1 MSPSQGVASP
11 YPKPDGRRRG
21 LAVPA
26 VRDRVVAQGGTSAAR
41 TTLSRGLPEHDLYPP
56 PGMGAGRGGRG
67 ARAPEGRAA
76 GRAEGARAGGARD
89 SRVWRPIRRA
99 VLEALGPGHRGINRA
114 VSGGEGTGHDVRVA
128 VDGDENDKLA
138 AEPVRGPSERSLG
151 PTQHS
156 QSTLSTL
163 RSFGT
168 IGRPIRRR
176 V

>member
-56 PGMGAGRGGRG
+56 PGNGCG
-67 ARAPEGRAA
+67 ARRA
-76 GRAEGARAGGARD
+76 RRPRPGGARRRESRGGACRGCSGLPRLAAD
-89 SRVWRPIRRA
+89 SQG